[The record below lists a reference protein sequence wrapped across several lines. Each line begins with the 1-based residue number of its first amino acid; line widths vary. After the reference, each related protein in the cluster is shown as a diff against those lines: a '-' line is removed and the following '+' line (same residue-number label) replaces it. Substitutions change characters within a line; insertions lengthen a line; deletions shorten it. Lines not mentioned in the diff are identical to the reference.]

1 MKTNRTDRRIE
12 KTIKATETAYF
23 ELLSEKKN
31 DRITITEL
39 ADRANIDRKT
49 FYLHYNSVDDVIDR
63 HSRATVAR
71 IMAELENKGFF
82 NDVLDVSVFFETVL
96 AVREEEL
103 QEFEVLQ
110 DPEITVLAWRHAEN
124 NLKDMLSDIAYR
136 FFDEPDPEMELSI
149 KFYTAGI
156 MSIFVSYIR
165 QEIDIDPHE
174 LVRILSDL
182 TENGISNKLKS
193 DK

>member
-1 MKTNRTDRRIE
+1 MKTKRTDRRIE

-110 DPEITVLAWRHAEN
+110 DPEITALAWRHAEN

>member
-110 DPEITVLAWRHAEN
+110 DPEITALAWRHAEN

-182 TENGISNKLKS
+182 TENWISNKLKS

>member
-82 NDVLDVSVFFETVL
+82 NDVLDVSVFLETVL

-110 DPEITVLAWRHAEN
+110 DPEITALAWRHAEN

>member
-110 DPEITVLAWRHAEN
+110 DPEITALAWRHAKN

>member
-110 DPEITVLAWRHAEN
+110 DPEITALAWRHAEN

>member
-103 QEFEVLQ
+103 PEFEVLQ
-110 DPEITVLAWRHAEN
+110 DPEITALAWRHAEN

-174 LVRILSDL
+174 LVRILSYL

>member
-1 MKTNRTDRRIE
+1 
-12 KTIKATETAYF
+12 
-23 ELLSEKKN
+23 
-31 DRITITEL
+31 
-39 ADRANIDRKT
+39 
-49 FYLHYNSVDDVIDR
+49 
-63 HSRATVAR
+63 
-71 IMAELENKGFF
+71 
-82 NDVLDVSVFFETVL
+82 
-96 AVREEEL
+96 
-103 QEFEVLQ
+103 
-110 DPEITVLAWRHAEN
+110 
-124 NLKDMLSDIAYR
+124 MLSDIAYR

>member
-1 MKTNRTDRRIE
+1 MKTKRTDRRIE

-110 DPEITVLAWRHAEN
+110 DPEITALAWRHAEN

-165 QEIDIDPHE
+165 QEIDIDPNE

>member
-110 DPEITVLAWRHAEN
+110 DPEIMALAWRHAEN

>member
-49 FYLHYNSVDDVIDR
+49 FCLHYNSVDDVIDR

-96 AVREEEL
+96 TVREEEL

-110 DPEITVLAWRHAEN
+110 DPEITALAWRHAEN

>member
-96 AVREEEL
+96 AVREEKL

>member
-71 IMAELENKGFF
+71 IMAELGNKGFF

-110 DPEITVLAWRHAEN
+110 DPEITALAWRHAEN

>member
-110 DPEITVLAWRHAEN
+110 DPEISALAWRHAEN

>member
-110 DPEITVLAWRHAEN
+110 APEITALAWRHAEN

>member
-71 IMAELENKGFF
+71 IMAELDNKGFF

-110 DPEITVLAWRHAEN
+110 DPEITALAWRHAEN